1 MMKPAIGLIE
11 LSSIARGLL
20 AQDAM
25 MKKAPVELLMSET
38 TSPGKYLVLVN
49 GDVASIQ
56 EATQAGI
63 QIAESFLVD
72 SLFIPNVHEQIVPA
86 IKKHFQKIK
95 LDSVGVVET
104 LSVASTI
111 VSADQA
117 LKSARVSLIEMR
129 LGQGLGG
136 KGYFVLSGDLSEVEA
151 AVSSAVKV
159 LEGSNMYLR
168 SETIPRPHE
177 DFSVRVSP

>member
-1 MMKPAIGLIE
+1 MIKPAIGLVE

-20 AQDAM
+20 VQDAM

-38 TSPGKYLVLVN
+38 TSPGKYLVLVD
-49 GDVASIQ
+49 GDVASVQ

-63 QIAESFLVD
+63 QGADSFLVD
-72 SLFIPNVHEQIVPA
+72 SLFIPHVHEQIVPA
-86 IKKHFQKIK
+86 IQKHFQKIK
-95 LDSVGVVET
+95 LDSVGVIET
-104 LSVASTI
+104 LSVASAI

-117 LKSARVSLIEMR
+117 LKTARVSLIEMR

-136 KGYFVLSGDLSEVEA
+136 KGYFVLSGDLSEIEA
-151 AVSSAVKV
+151 AVSSAIKV

>member
-1 MMKPAIGLIE
+1 MKPAIGLIE

-20 AQDAM
+20 ASDAM
-25 MKKAPVELLMSET
+25 IKKAPVEILLSQT
-38 TSPGKYLVLVN
+38 TSPGKYLVLVS
-49 GDVASIQ
+49 GDVASVQ

-63 QIAESFLVD
+63 HIAESFLID

-86 IKKHFQKIK
+86 IRKKFRKVK

-104 LSVASTI
+104 LSVASAI
-111 VSADQA
+111 LSADQA
-117 LKSARVSLIEMR
+117 LKTAHVDLIEMR

-136 KGYFVLSGDLSEVEA
+136 KGYFVLSGELSEVEA
-151 AVSSAVKV
+151 AVSSATKI
-159 LEGSNMYLR
+159 LEDSKMVLR
-168 SETIPRPHE
+168 SEMIPRPHE

>member
-1 MMKPAIGLIE
+1 MKPAIGLIE

-20 AQDAM
+20 ASDAM
-25 MKKAPVELLMSET
+25 IKKAPVEILMSET

-49 GDVASIQ
+49 GDVACVQ

-63 QIAESFLVD
+63 EVADNFLVD
-72 SLFIPNVHEQIVPA
+72 SLCIAHVHEQIVPA
-86 IKKHFQKIK
+86 IKKHFSKTK

-104 LSVASTI
+104 LSVASAI
-111 VSADQA
+111 ISADQA
-117 LKSARVSLIEMR
+117 LKSARVSLVDMR

-151 AVSSAVKV
+151 AVSQAVKV

-168 SETIPRPHE
+168 SEIIPRPHE
-177 DFSVRVSP
+177 DFDLRVSP

>member
-1 MMKPAIGLIE
+1 MKPAIGLIE

-20 AQDAM
+20 ASDAM
-25 MKKAPVELLMSET
+25 MKKAPVEILMSET

-49 GDVASIQ
+49 GDVASVQ

-72 SLFIPNVHEQIVPA
+72 SLFIPNVHEQVIPA
-86 IKKHFQKIK
+86 IKKHFSKTK

-104 LSVASTI
+104 LSVASAI

-117 LKSARVSLIEMR
+117 LKTARVNLVEMK

-151 AVSSAVKV
+151 SVSSALKV
-159 LEGSNMYLR
+159 LENSKMVLR
-168 SETIPRPHE
+168 SEIIPRPHE
-177 DFSVRVSP
+177 DFNLRVSP